1 MNSPLALLRTAL
13 GQEPFR
19 LAHFVLVMGWSG
31 LSLLL
36 LRVREVSLA
45 WAGPGPSAAAQWL
58 AAWSAGVATVVFVF
72 LVCALVLQSL
82 VRVLALGHA
91 PHSRWSNAAVSPSQ
105 LALERRSIPGLS
117 ASAALAVGMVLLA
130 SVWLQWGQPTASA
143 VLWCVG
149 AGLELL
155 ISVVVFYRLFQASL
169 KDKLNDNFWPTITPA
184 LLIPA
189 VGNALVVLAGIP
201 LGFGT
206 WSAVQFVLGC
216 GLWPLVW
223 GLLMLRQARIGALPL
238 AMLPTWCILLSPP
251 SVVGLGLLAWQQ
263 STLATHEPSMGWVI
277 GAWTCWVLAAGNLW
291 QIKPHARAV
300 LSAPFAMAHWAL
312 SFPFAAYASLTW
324 ALFASVLT
332 MISGG
337 GTGSGSALL
346 TVLAWCLGLWAAT
359 LVGVVLGI
367 LSVLSVKTLQLVL
380 RSLVALSESP
390 AAHPGH

>member
-1 MNSPLALLRTAL
+1 MNTPLALLRTAL
-13 GQEPFR
+13 GREPFR
-19 LAHFVLVMGWSG
+19 LAHLVLVMGWSG

-36 LRVREVSLA
+36 LRVREVSLS
-45 WAGPGPSAAAQWL
+45 WAGPEVGAAAQWL
-58 AAWSAGVATVVFVF
+58 AALSAGVATVVFVF
-72 LVCALVLQSL
+72 LLCALGLQSL
-82 VRVLALGHA
+82 VRVLALGQAHHTRVSRVA
-91 PHSRWSNAAVSPSQ
+91 PSPSQ

-130 SVWLQWGQPTASA
+130 SVWLQWGQHTASA

-149 AGLELL
+149 AGLESL
-155 ISVVVFYRLFQASL
+155 ISVVVFYRLFKASL
-169 KDKLNDNFWPTITPA
+169 KDDLTVNFWPTITPA

-223 GLLMLRQARIGALPL
+223 GLLVLREARVGALPS

-263 STLATHEPSMGWVI
+263 WTLATQEPWMGWVI
-277 GAWTCWVLAAGNLW
+277 GAWACWGLAGVTLW
-291 QIKPHARAV
+291 QLKPHARAV
-300 LSAPFAMAHWAL
+300 LSAPFGVAHWAL

-332 MISGG
+332 ILSGAG
-337 GTGSGSALL
+337 AASGSHLL
-346 TVLAWCLGLWAAT
+346 AVLAWCLGWWAVALL
-359 LVGVVLGI
+359 LVVVGI
-367 LSVLSVKTLQLVL
+367 LSVLSVKTLKLVS
-380 RSLVALSESP
+380 RSI
-390 AAHPGH
+390 AA